1 MDANVDHLIKFYKK
15 SKYVVL
21 DVGGEKFK
29 IQRKILRE
37 AINENKQKRLK
48 VAKSVEESFDS
59 TLSAA

>member
-37 AINENKQKRLK
+37 AINENIAHCRLHDLYPA
-48 VAKSVEESFDS
+48 VISVE
-59 TLSAA
+59 